1 MPDTDTIRR
10 FIYADRG
17 PVADA
22 ARILATRTT
31 LAEHVTVH
39 GGDPLEVEITDEIP
53 FEMWGSGTQGLWLLL
68 SAIAYST
75 ESVSLYSVASRL
87 DQRNTAAAAEALA
100 ALFGPR
106 S

>member
-1 MPDTDTIRR
+1 MPDTETTRR
-10 FIYADRG
+10 FIIADRG

-39 GGDPLEVEITDEIP
+39 EDDPLEVEITDEIP

-75 ESVSLYSVASRL
+75 ESVSLYSVVSRL
-87 DQRNTAAAAEALA
+87 DQRNTAAAADALA